1 MSKLRIFLADDHETV
16 REGLK
21 MIINGQSDMEVVGEA
36 GDGRGALERIPL
48 VSPDVV
54 LMDISMPNMNGLR
67 ATQKI
72 KAQFPRTRVV
82 MITRHGDQ
90 GYVQEL
96 LKAGASGYVL
106 KQSAAT
112 ELLRAIRTVAEGKSF
127 LDPAITEQ
135 VVSGFAGR
143 LDRGDHTMA
152 SLSDR
157 ETEVLK
163 AIARGYSNKEIAARM
178 NLSVKTV
185 EAHKANSMKKLGL
198 RGRIDIVSYAVLQGW
213 LASN

>member
-21 MIINGQSDMEVVGEA
+21 MIIKGQSDMEVVGEA
-36 GDGRGALERIPL
+36 GDGRAALERLPQL
-48 VSPDVV
+48 KPDIV
-54 LMDISMPNMNGLR
+54 LMDISMPHMNGVE
-67 ATQKI
+67 ATKKRRKQIPQAKVL
-72 KAQFPRTRVV
+72 TL
-82 MITRHGDQ
+82 TRHGDQ

-96 LKAGASGYVL
+96 LRAGASGYVL

-112 ELLRAIRTVAEGKSF
+112 ELLRAIRTVAEGQNF

-135 VVSGFAGR
+135 VVSGYAGGLSR
-143 LDRGDHTMA
+143 RDQKVSA
-152 SLSDR
+152 LSDR

-178 NLSVKTV
+178 DLSVKTI
-185 EAHKANSMKKLGL
+185 EAHKANSMKKLAL